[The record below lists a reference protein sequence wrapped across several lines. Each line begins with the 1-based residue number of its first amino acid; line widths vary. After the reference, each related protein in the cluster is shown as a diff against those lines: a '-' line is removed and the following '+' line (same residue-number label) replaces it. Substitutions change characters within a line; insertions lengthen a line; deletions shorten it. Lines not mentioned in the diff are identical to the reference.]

1 MGPLGLL
8 SPHGVL
14 PRPKSK
20 GKGQSHRKS
29 RIRRSYGATGL
40 PLQAQRGLDQGLRT
54 PYILCFWSL
63 GLGEPFWCRRCQR
76 TCPVGSGMLTWPP
89 PRKQIVQQRTEVY
102 FPLQHVAEL

>member
-40 PLQAQRGLDQGLRT
+40 APAGAKRSRPGAEDTLHSLFLEPGAWGAFLVQTLPENLPSGLWDANLAS
-54 PYILCFWSL
+54 PKKANCAAKD
-63 GLGEPFWCRRCQR
+63 RRLF
-76 TCPVGSGMLTWPP
+76 SPP
-89 PRKQIVQQRTEVY
+89 ARS
-102 FPLQHVAEL
+102 